1 MFLKIDINGTGF
13 ANFHTSRIPFT
24 QMESNMSEH
33 KQNLRT
39 TVRAGTQVFSFNK
52 KVLLRAGVIALTL
65 CLSGCDSL
73 ITKHVE
79 WETIEPQSYPV
90 LNAVGYAPINA
101 QIGLSPTAKRLM
113 AIKASKL
120 DAYRELAEQVYG
132 QKVDGEQELS
142 NLILT
147 NNQLKSSVEGVI
159 RGARV
164 VKSYP
169 VGDDTYATELELDM
183 QVVHNLYLTTAQ
195 PKRIRKVSYY

>member
-1 MFLKIDINGTGF
+1 MRKQEVKPAATVFWINRKLLF
-13 ANFHTSRIPFT
+13 
-24 QMESNMSEH
+24 
-33 KQNLRT
+33 
-39 TVRAGTQVFSFNK
+39 RAGFV
-52 KVLLRAGVIALTL
+52 ALAL
-65 CLSGCDSL
+65 CLTACDSL

-79 WETIEPQSYPV
+79 WETIEPQNYPV

-101 QIGLSPTAKRLM
+101 QIGIDRSSKRLM

-132 QKVDGEQELS
+132 QKVDGKQELS

-147 NNQLKSSVEGVI
+147 NNTLRSSVEGVI

-164 VKSYP
+164 VKTYP

-183 QVVHNLYLTTAQ
+183 QVVYNIYLSTAQ
-195 PKRIRKVSYY
+195 PRRIRKVSYY

>member
-1 MFLKIDINGTGF
+1 MNQQASSQYMPFLGLTLPLII
-13 ANFHTSRIPFT
+13 R
-24 QMESNMSEH
+24 
-33 KQNLRT
+33 L
-39 TVRAGTQVFSFNK
+39 SF
-52 KVLLRAGVIALTL
+52 IALTVSL
-65 CLSGCDSL
+65 AACDSL
-73 ITKHVE
+73 VTKHVE
-79 WETIEPQSYPV
+79 WETIEPEQYPV
-90 LNAVGYAPINA
+90 LSAVGYAPVSA
-101 QIGLSPTAKRLM
+101 QAGADDSSKRLM

-132 QKVDGEQELS
+132 QKVDGEQELA

-147 NNQLKSSVEGVI
+147 NNQLRSSVEGVI

-183 QVVHNLYLTTAQ
+183 QVVHNIYLSTAQ